1 MSRFVRL
8 AFALSVAVAMLLAP
22 ARTAR
27 AHEFEPGVLALR
39 EVAPNRFSYAFT
51 EPVAATASS
60 NPLRPVEVRFPE
72 GCRADGPI
80 VTCGPEGLAGELS
93 IEGIP
98 DPDVPIV
105 IDVTRLSGANEEHV
119 LSGAEPRVVLGE
131 ERPAT
136 LFAWVKLG
144 VEHVLTGFDHVAFVV
159 ALVFVARGLR
169 RLLATV
175 TGFTIAH
182 SVSLALAVKD
192 LVDLPGPPVEA
203 CIAASVVLVAR
214 EALASPGSPPTL
226 ARRHP
231 WAVAFGF
238 GLIHGLGFAGALR
251 SIGLPQTAWLGPL
264 TAFNV
269 GIELGQ
275 LAVVV
280 AVVLLLRFAVAKLAR
295 PALAERAVLG
305 LVGGVSMFWLIERV
319 GQIVTSSP

>member
-1 MSRFVRL
+1 MSRLVRL
-8 AFALSVAVAMLLAP
+8 VVAISLVLATLLVCV
-22 ARTAR
+22 RTAR

-60 NPLRPVEVRFPE
+60 RPLRPIEVRFPE
-72 GCRADGPI
+72 GCRAEGPI
-80 VTCGPEGLAGELS
+80 VTCGPGGLAGELT
-93 IEGIP
+93 IDGIP

-105 IDVTRLSGANEEHV
+105 IDVTRLSGANEEYV
-119 LSGAEPRVVLGE
+119 VSGAEPRVVLGD

-175 TGFTIAH
+175 TGFTVAH
-182 SVSLALAVKD
+182 SVTLALAVKD
-192 LVDLPGPPVEA
+192 VVHVSGPPVEA

-214 EALASPGSPPTL
+214 EALAPPGAPPTL

-251 SIGLPQTAWLGPL
+251 SIGLPQTAWFGPL

-280 AVVLLLRFAVAKLAR
+280 AVVLLLRFAVAKLSR
-295 PALAERAVLG
+295 PELAERAILG
-305 LVGGVSMFWLIERV
+305 LVGGVSMFWLFERV
-319 GQIVTSSP
+319 GQIVSSSP